1 MDWDLTLCMAQEWN
15 HCQNVANMPSWT
27 SAATERDILML
38 ENKTE
43 LTNAS
48 ALKTEYAQQ
57 TQVLA
62 PLGVFT
68 VPRKQ
73 VRIKQTY
80 ACILLFF
87 YYHYLYLQILKIYI
101 HNKCY
106 FFAASTLKCD
116 PAGPFKSCGGGSE
129 FDDTATC
136 LASSA
141 YLSNGK
147 LYCTQ
152 VHCCKTITH
161 DAALAKAMALNGTS
175 CSCNAPWPCV
185 HVDHGGCMGSGHTE
199 GYPTDAEIKAKCWDP
214 GNPSLLPCVEGTVV
228 IPAGISLI

>member
-1 MDWDLTLCMAQEWN
+1 MFVCL
-15 HCQNVANMPSWT
+15 
-27 SAATERDILML
+27 
-38 ENKTE
+38 
-43 LTNAS
+43 
-48 ALKTEYAQQ
+48 
-57 TQVLA
+57 
-62 PLGVFT
+62 FT
-68 VPRKQ
+68 HKL
-73 VRIKQTY
+73 Y
-80 ACILLFF
+80 SNYILLFF
-87 YYHYLYLQILKIYI
+87 
-101 HNKCY
+101 
-106 FFAASTLKCD
+106 AALTLKCD

-185 HVDHGGCMGSGHTE
+185 HVDHGGCMGSGHT
-199 GYPTDAEIKAKCWDP
+199 GDYPTDAEITAKCWDRV
-214 GNPSLLPCVEGTVV
+214 NPSKVPCVEGTVV
-228 IPAGISLI
+228 IPSGISLI